1 MAPAPGSYVPGG
13 PFGGVPRALEV
24 DAAAFGASTLGSMSS
39 IEVTVFSDPGCPW
52 GYSDEPMIRVL
63 RWRYADQ
70 LSYRLVMIGLTER
83 HEQYVERGYTPL
95 TMAHAYMRFRDTY
108 GMPFSITP
116 RARVAA
122 TSLACR
128 TVVAARL
135 TQPGR
140 EWDVF
145 RALQYAWFTTP
156 LVLDEADAIAT
167 ALGPVPGLD
176 VQAIVSRLESA
187 EVVAAYEADRAESRT
202 AAGSP
207 SDMQGKT
214 AQSDGPV
221 RYTAASLIFEK
232 DGKRLEAGGF
242 QPVQVYDNCVAN
254 LDPTLRRLAPPETP
268 LPLLER
274 FRDGLTTIEIA
285 FLLAQ
290 GNDAPDTFAAERAL
304 LELVFA
310 GRATRTQLGN
320 DAVWRLA

>member
-1 MAPAPGSYVPGG
+1 MADSAGEYVPGG
-13 PFGGVPRALEV
+13 PFGDLPHGGALDGDSPETTRLSDV
-24 DAAAFGASTLGSMSS
+24 GSISVSMY
-39 IEVTVFSDPGCPW
+39 SDPGCPW

-63 RWRYADQ
+63 RWRYAEQ
-70 LSYRLVMIGLTER
+70 LEWRLVLIGLTER

-95 TMAHAYMRFRDTY
+95 TMAHGYMRYRDRY
-108 GMPFSITP
+108 GMPFSTTP

-128 TVVAARL
+128 AVVAARL
-135 TQPGR
+135 TQPGS
-140 EWDVF
+140 EWAVF

-156 LVLDEADAIAT
+156 LVLDEDDAIAT

-176 VQAIVSRLESA
+176 VQAIVSRLDDPA
-187 EVVAAYEADRAESRT
+187 VLAAYEADRAEART

-207 SDMQGKT
+207 SDLQGKT

-232 DGKRLEAGGF
+232 DGRRLEAGGF
-242 QPVQVYDNCVAN
+242 QTLQAYDVCVVN
-254 LDPTLRRLAPPETP
+254 LDPTLSRQEPPDTP

-274 FRDGLTTIEIA
+274 FVDGLTTMEVA
-285 FLLAQ
+285 YCLAK
-290 GNDAPDTFAAERAL
+290 GNDAPDVTSAERAL

-310 GRATRTQLGN
+310 GRATRTPLGN
-320 DAVWRLA
+320 DAVWRLS